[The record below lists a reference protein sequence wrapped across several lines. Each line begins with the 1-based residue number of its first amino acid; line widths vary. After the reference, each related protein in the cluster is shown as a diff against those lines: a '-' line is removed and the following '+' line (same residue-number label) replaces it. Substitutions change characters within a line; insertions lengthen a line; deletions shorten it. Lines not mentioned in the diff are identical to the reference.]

1 MAYNIDRNA
10 RCAVVG
16 HGSWATALVKILLEN
31 ERNVG
36 WYIRNR
42 DVLEHV
48 RKHGTNPRY
57 LRDVRFDP
65 GGLHRSDSLDE
76 VARDAEIVVLAAPS
90 VYLKT
95 TLEPLTEPLG
105 DKFIVSAIKGIVPD
119 DLITVAEYVN
129 RRYDVP
135 FDQIGIVSG
144 PCHAEEVA
152 LERLSYLTVVCK
164 TLENSRILGDKI
176 RTDYINV
183 GHSTDIYGIEYA
195 SVLKNIYAIAVGIA
209 VGLGYGDNF
218 LAVLISNGA
227 MEMSRF
233 MSQTYPSN
241 RNTFASAYLGD
252 LLVTSYSQF
261 SRNRRFGLMI
271 GKGYSVHSAQMEMSM
286 VAEGYYAAECIMKI
300 NRQRGVDMP
309 IARMVYDVLYD
320 GASPSVSVGR
330 LTGRLL

>member
-1 MAYNIDRNA
+1 MRWSVT
-10 RCAVVG
+10 AVG
-16 HGSWATALVKILLEN
+16 LRLWSRYFSKTNGTSAGTSAT
-31 ERNVG
+31 
-36 WYIRNR
+36 
-42 DVLEHV
+42 
-48 RKHGTNPRY
+48 GTNPRY

-65 GGLHRSDSLDE
+65 GSLHLSDSLDE

-129 RRYDVP
+129 RRYD
-135 FDQIGIVSG
+135 
-144 PCHAEEVA
+144 
-152 LERLSYLTVVCK
+152 LTVVCK

>member
-1 MAYNIDRNA
+1 MEYKIGNEA
-10 RCAVVG
+10 RCAVIG
-16 HGSWATALVKILLEN
+16 YGSWATAIVGLLTAN
-31 ERNVG
+31 ETRVG
-36 WYIRNR
+36 WYVRNPE
-42 DVLEHV
+42 VLEGLLTEG
-48 RKHGTNPRY
+48 RNPRY
-57 LRDVRFDP
+57 LSDMEFDRDR
-65 GGLHRSDSLDE
+65 
-76 VARDAEIVVLAAPS
+76 IAPS
-90 VYLKT
+90 DDLDRIVREADILILATPSAYLKT
-95 TLEPLTEPLG
+95 FLEPLTVSLK
-105 DKFIVSAIKGIVPD
+105 DKFVVSAIKGIVPGD
-119 DLITVAEYVN
+119 YKTIVEYIHDH
-129 RRYDVP
+129 YGLSYK
-135 FDQIGIVSG
+135 QIGIFTG
-144 PCHAEEVA
+144 PSHAEEVS
-152 LERLSYLTVVCK
+152 RGKLSYLTVVCK